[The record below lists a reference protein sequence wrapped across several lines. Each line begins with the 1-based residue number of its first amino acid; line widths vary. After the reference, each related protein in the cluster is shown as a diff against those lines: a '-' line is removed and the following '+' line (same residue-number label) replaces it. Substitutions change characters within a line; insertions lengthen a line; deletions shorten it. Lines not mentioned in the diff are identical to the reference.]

1 MKEDL
6 NLSNWMLIYCNI
18 NNYKNSKGN
27 KSQVIFN
34 TEIKKAA
41 VLLLTLKNKKYGTR
55 IKTQKIKSRK

>member
-27 KSQVIFN
+27 KNQVIFN